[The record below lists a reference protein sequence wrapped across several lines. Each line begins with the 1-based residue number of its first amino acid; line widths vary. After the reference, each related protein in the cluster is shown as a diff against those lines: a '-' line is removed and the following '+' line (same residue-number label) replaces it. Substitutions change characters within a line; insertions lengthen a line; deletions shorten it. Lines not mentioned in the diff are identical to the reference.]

1 MSSRRKLSKN
11 GRRSLKNSLSP
22 RRQQKSVPTRKS
34 SSYTR
39 RKERESV
46 RGGAYTISR
55 SQNKMHGLLIVVAIF
70 IACFCC
76 VFSSCFCCVFPS
88 FCIPYR
94 SEYLYSCG
102 GIIKAEQNPVS
113 FQVMMRCML
122 VGPLVKIVSLLEF
135 GRCNY

>member
-11 GRRSLKNSLSP
+11 GRRSLQNLLSP
-22 RRQQKSVPTRKS
+22 RRQQKSLPTRKS

-76 VFSSCFCCVFPS
+76 VFPSC
-88 FCIPYR
+88 CIPYL

-102 GIIKAEQNPVS
+102 GIIEAEENPVS
-113 FQVMMRCML
+113 FQAMMRCML